1 MKGGKTQGYT
11 VIETLVFLAVSTAL
25 FVLVATFIGGRQS
38 RAEFTYGIQEFST
51 RMADIMNDVATGYY
65 DNIGTFACNAGV
77 TGPPVIDGTTS
88 RPLGENTGCIFIG
101 RVIQFD
107 PEEPSLNMPEDQGY
121 NVFSV
126 VGRRVVA
133 VPGAGNKRRDSQNFN
148 DSYTVP
154 LYSPGRVRPNND
166 IIPNGIRVRWLRY
179 ATTENGAL
187 STNVGSVGF
196 FTNFGF
202 NSTLNQQSVR
212 NVQVIPIPN
221 SALDQSTD
229 QAAGYITNV
238 RAAYNAGSL
247 PNPRGGVV
255 ACLASANNQLFARIA
270 FGTNLRQ
277 QANDIE
283 ITGTPC

>member
-1 MKGGKTQGYT
+1 MKGGKPKGYT
-11 VIETLVFLAVSTAL
+11 IIETLVFLAVSTAL
-25 FVLVATFIGGRQS
+25 FAMVALFIAGRQA
-38 RAEFTYGIQEFST
+38 RAEFTYGVQEFST
-51 RMADIMNDVATGYY
+51 RMADVMNDVSTGYY

-77 TGPPVIDGTTS
+77 SGAPVIDGTST

-107 PEEPSLNMPEDQGY
+107 PDEPSLNMPEDQGY

-154 LYSPGRVRPNND
+154 LYDPGRVRPNNE
-166 IIPNGIRVRWLRY
+166 IIPNGIRINWLRY
-179 ATTENGAL
+179 ATVENGAL
-187 STNVGSVGF
+187 TTNVGAVGL

-202 NSTLNQQSVR
+202 NSTLNQASIR
-212 NVQVIPIPN
+212 NVQVIPIPG
-221 SALDQSTD
+221 SGLDQTTS
-229 QAAGYITNV
+229 QAAGYIENIRT
-238 RAAYNAGSL
+238 AYNAGTL
-247 PNPRGGVV
+247 PVPRGGVV
-255 ACLASANNQLFARIA
+255 ACLSSPNNQLFARIT
-270 FGTNLRQ
+270 FGGNLRQ